1 MICIGFTLVTT
12 MYQLTMSL
20 KIVLGEITVEQMNRR
35 NLVARILVAS
45 AAAIYGSL
53 VIFIETVIGFDYI
66 YFLWITYFSLLSGLY
81 ILVIFQLN
89 SKMKRLAGNFNVE
102 IASIN
107 RQFIVFLFAYL
118 TRLTYEIAQVSTD
131 ENFSNIYSCIFVSSI

>member
-12 MYQLTMSL
+12 MFQLTMSL
-20 KIVLGEITVEQMNRR
+20 KIFLGEITVEQMNKR

-45 AAAIYGSL
+45 AAVIYGSL

-66 YFLWITYFSLLSGLY
+66 YFLWISYFSLLSGLY

-89 SKMKRLAGNFNVE
+89 SKMRRLAGNFNVE

-131 ENFSNIYSCIFVSSI
+131 EKFSNIYGCIFVSSI

>member
-1 MICIGFTLVTT
+1 MICIGFTLITT

-20 KIVLGEITVEQMNRR
+20 KIALGEITLEQMNKR
-35 NLVARILVAS
+35 NLVVRILGAF
-45 AAAIYGSL
+45 AATIYVSL
-53 VIFIETVIGFDYI
+53 VIFIETVIGFNYI
-66 YFLWITYFSLLSGLY
+66 YYLWIPYFAMLSSLY

-89 SKMKRLAGNFNVE
+89 SKMRLLARNFNVE

-118 TRLTYEIAQVSTD
+118 TRLTYEIA
-131 ENFSNIYSCIFVSSI
+131 

>member
-131 ENFSNIYSCIFVSSI
+131 ENFSNIYGCIFVSSI